1 MPICFENIICFSKM
15 NGNFRKPEFVKRYEY
30 TYYDLE
36 TPLNAIVGNNAR
48 QIKDNYRFVVDNSSE
63 ANPIDWYNA
72 YLEVDFQLVAL
83 ADGAG
88 ITAGTGNANTF
99 CTTTNGHT
107 FIKEIQV
114 ECNGTS
120 VYTNM
125 RANEASNALTLLKY
139 TKSYADSVGKD
150 QFFYVDTSTGTAEPR
165 RAEALYNEGFGK
177 RKILTDAANVNKISI
192 PLNLYS
198 YFAAFKNQIHPN
210 IKTNILLKLED
221 DNNIIFRTATAPAS
235 KVIMTKLRLWCPK
248 IIFNG
253 LGMKEYTEKYLKPK
267 KWMYLREHHEISQ
280 TNATNSYFRISTGI
294 RRPRHVLLWVVP
306 TANYNDQE
314 RNIFTFKT
322 FAIGAN
328 QRYFSKAQLE
338 VNNSIYYPQ
347 LEMTSQEESR
357 LYRALMSFNSG
368 YNDFLSGPLIDRAN
382 FRNLFGLIYFD
393 LRNQEEDVK
402 DSVVSLTFRYELN
415 GGNPG
420 AYTLNALVLHEKEI
434 ELYTASGKLLIK
446 A

>member
-1 MPICFENIICFSKM
+1 M
-15 NGNFRKPEFVKRYEY
+15 NGNFRKPEYVKRYEY

-36 TPLNAIVGNNAR
+36 TPLNAIVANNAR
-48 QIKDNYRFVVDNSSE
+48 QRKDNYRFVVDNSSE

-72 YLEVDFQLVAL
+72 YLEVDFQLVTL
-83 ADGAG
+83 ADSGVG
-88 ITAGTGNANTF
+88 ITAGANNGDQDA
-99 CTTTNGHT
+99 TTTNGNT

-125 RANEASNALTLLKY
+125 KANEATNALTLLKY

-150 QFFYVDTSTGTAEPR
+150 QFFYVDTSTGTTEGRPAQP
-165 RAEALYNEGFGK
+165 LYNEGFAK
-177 RKILTDAANVNKISI
+177 RKIQTDAANVNKISI
-192 PLNLYS
+192 PLNQYS
-198 YFAAFKNQIHPN
+198 YFAAFKNQLHPN
-210 IKTNILLKLED
+210 IKTSILIRLED
-221 DNNIIFRTATAPAS
+221 DNNIIFKKAAAPDS
-235 KVIMTKLRLWCPK
+235 KVIVTKMRLWCPK

-253 LGMKEYTEKYLKPK
+253 LGLKEYTEKYLKPK
-267 KWMYLREHHEISQ
+267 KWIYLREHHEIDQ
-280 TNATNSYFRISTGI
+280 TTAINSYFRISTGI

-306 TANYNDQE
+306 TASYNSQTH
-314 RNIFTFKT
+314 NIFTFKT
-322 FAIGAN
+322 FSIGAN
-328 QRYFSKAQLE
+328 NRYFSKAQLE

-382 FRNLFGLIYFD
+382 FKNLFGMIYFD
-393 LRNQEEDVK
+393 LRNQGEDVK

-415 GGNPG
+415 GANPT